1 MKCFGIICLIN
12 LHQLEGGSTDPGS
25 SQLCFD
31 YHEKKSNW
39 LKQPI
44 FYLGYVLP
52 SNVVFKSYGA
62 HFVNLDLYMKL

>member
-31 YHEKKSNW
+31 YKEKKSNW

-52 SNVVFKSYGA
+52 SYVEITSDGA